1 MYEAMTYE
9 VILQRM
15 IQRVKESHPD
25 LDTREGSIIY
35 DALAPAAVELQNA
48 YLELDMVLDEA
59 FADTASRYYLIRR
72 AAERGLLPYPATRA
86 IVKGIFTPS
95 DVLIPVGSR
104 FYSGT
109 QTYVVSEKVTDG
121 EYRLECETAGESGN
135 GAFGTLIPIDYI
147 DGLETASIT
156 ELLIPGEDEEETE
169 AFRKRY
175 FNSLNA
181 QAFGGNVADY
191 QEKVNALQ
199 GVGGVK
205 VYPVWN
211 GGGTV
216 KLVVI
221 TSQYTKPTQELLEYV
236 KNEIDPLE
244 GEGTGVGI
252 APIGHVVTVEG
263 VEEIPIDV
271 AMQITFQDGWTW
283 EDIQADAESKLEEY
297 LLELRKAWA
306 ESKEL
311 VVRVSQL
318 ETRMLNITGVLDVTG
333 ATINGAAQN
342 LALPSDSIPGK
353 GEIHAA

>member
-1 MYEAMTYE
+1 MYEAVTYE

-15 IQRVKESHPD
+15 LERVQDAHPD

-59 FADTASRYYLIRR
+59 FADTASRYYLIKR
-72 AAERGLLPYPATRA
+72 AAERGLLPYDATRA
-86 IVKGIFTPS
+86 IVKGVFAPS
-95 DVLIPVGSR
+95 NVPVPIGSR
-104 FYSGT
+104 FYFGT
-109 QTYVVSEKVTDG
+109 QTYVVSEKIADG
-121 EYRLECETAGESGN
+121 EYRLECETAGEAGN
-135 GAFGTLIPIDYI
+135 EAFGTLVPVDYI
-147 DGLETASIT
+147 DGLETAELT

-216 KLVVI
+216 KIVII
-221 TSQYTKPTQELLEYV
+221 TSQYAKPTQELLDFV
-236 KNEIDPLE
+236 KNEMDPD
-244 GEGTGVGI
+244 GQSGTGVGL

-263 VEEIPIDV
+263 VQEVPINV
-271 AMQITFQDGWTW
+271 TMQISFQEGYAW
-283 EDIQADAESKLEEY
+283 EDIQSEAGTRLEEY
-297 LLELRKAWA
+297 LQELRQAWA
-306 ESKEL
+306 DSKEL
-311 VVRVSQL
+311 VVRISQI
-318 ETRMLNITGVLDVTG
+318 ETRILGISGVLDVTG
-333 ATINGAAQN
+333 TAINSAAQN
-342 LALPSDSIPGK
+342 LALSPDGIPGK

>member
-15 IQRVKESHPD
+15 LERVKDTHPD

-59 FADTASRYYLIRR
+59 FADTASRYYLIKR
-72 AAERGLLPYPATRA
+72 AAERGLLPYDATRA
-86 IVKGIFTPS
+86 IVKGVFTPS
-95 DVLIPVGSR
+95 TVVIPIGSR
-104 FYSGT
+104 FACGT
-109 QTYVVSEKVTDG
+109 QTYTVKEKIADG
-121 EYRLECETAGESGN
+121 AYRLECETAGEAGNESSGI
-135 GAFGTLIPIDYI
+135 LVPVDYV
-147 DGLETASIT
+147 DGLETATLT

-191 QEKVNALQ
+191 QEKVNSLQ
-199 GVGGVK
+199 GVGGVN

-221 TSQYTKPTQELLEYV
+221 TSQYTKPTQELLDFV
-236 KNEIDPLE
+236 KNEIDPE
-244 GEGTGVGI
+244 EQSGTGVGL
-252 APIGHVVTVEG
+252 APIGHVVTVAG
-263 VEEIPIDV
+263 VEEVPIDV
-271 AMQITFQDGWTW
+271 AMQITFQEGYTW
-283 EDIQADAESKLEEY
+283 EDIQSEAGDRLEEY
-297 LLELRKAWA
+297 LLELRKAWSD
-306 ESKEL
+306 SKEL
-311 VVRVSQL
+311 VVRISQM
-318 ETRMLNITGVLDVTG
+318 ETRILNLTGVLDVTRT
-333 ATINGAAQN
+333 TINGAAQN
-342 LALPSDSIPGK
+342 LALSSDSIPGK
-353 GEIHAA
+353 GGIHAA

>member
-1 MYEAMTYE
+1 MYESMTYE

-15 IQRVKESHPD
+15 LQRVQEAYPD

-35 DALAPAAVELQNA
+35 DAMAPAAVELQNA

-59 FADTASRYYLIRR
+59 FADTASRYYLIKR
-72 AAERGLLPYPATRA
+72 AAERGLLPYNATRA
-86 IVKGIFTPS
+86 IVKGVFTPS
-95 DVLIPVGSR
+95 NVPIPTGSR

-109 QTYVVSEKVTDG
+109 QIYVVSEKITDG
-121 EYRLECETAGESGN
+121 DYRMECEIAGEAGN
-135 GAFGTLIPIDYI
+135 EAFGTLVPVDYI
-147 DGLETASIT
+147 DGLETAELT

-205 VYPVWN
+205 VYPVWD

-221 TSQYTKPTQELLEYV
+221 TSQYAQPTQELLDFV
-236 KNEIDPLE
+236 KNEIDPTDNE
-244 GEGTGVGI
+244 GSGAGL

-263 VEEIPIDV
+263 VEEIPISV
-271 AMQITFQDGWTW
+271 TMQITFQAGWSW
-283 EDIQADAESKLEEY
+283 EDIQSEAQTRLEEY
-297 LLELRKAWA
+297 LLELREAWA
-306 ESKEL
+306 DSKEL
-311 VVRVSQL
+311 VVRVSQI
-318 ETRMLNITGVLDVTG
+318 ETRILGITGVLDVTG
-333 ATINGAAQN
+333 TAINDVQQN
-342 LALPSDSIPGK
+342 FVLPSDSIPGE

>member
-1 MYEAMTYE
+1 MYEAVTYE

-15 IQRVKESHPD
+15 LERVQDAHPD

-59 FADTASRYYLIRR
+59 FADTASRYYLIKR
-72 AAERGLLPYPATRA
+72 AAERGLLPYDATRA
-86 IVKGIFTPS
+86 IVKGVFTPS
-95 DVLIPVGSR
+95 DVVIPLGAR
-104 FYSGT
+104 FSVGT
-109 QTYVVSEKVTDG
+109 QTYAVKEKITDG
-121 EYRLECETAGESGN
+121 AYRLECETAGEVGN
-135 GAFGTLIPIDYI
+135 ESSGTLVPVDYM
-147 DGLETASIT
+147 DGLKTAELT

-169 AFRKRY
+169 AFRNRY

-216 KLVVI
+216 KIVII
-221 TSQYTKPTQELLEYV
+221 TSQYAKPTQELLDFV
-236 KNEIDPLE
+236 KNEMDPD
-244 GEGTGVGI
+244 GQSGTGVGL

-263 VEEIPIDV
+263 VQEVPINV
-271 AMQITFQDGWTW
+271 TMQISFQEGYAW
-283 EDIQADAESKLEEY
+283 EDIQSEAGTRLEEY
-297 LLELRKAWA
+297 LQELRQAWA
-306 ESKEL
+306 DSKEL
-311 VVRVSQL
+311 VVRISQI
-318 ETRMLNITGVLDVTG
+318 ETRILGISGVLDVTG
-333 ATINGAAQN
+333 TAINSAAQN
-342 LALPSDSIPGK
+342 LALSPDGIPGK
-353 GEIHAA
+353 GEIHAV

>member
-15 IQRVKESHPD
+15 IQRVQESHPD

-59 FADTASRYYLIRR
+59 FADTASRYYLIKR
-72 AAERGLLPYPATRA
+72 AAERGLLPYDATRA
-86 IVKGIFTPS
+86 IVKGVFTPS
-95 DVLIPVGSR
+95 TVVIPIGSR
-104 FYSGT
+104 FSLGT
-109 QTYVVSEKVTDG
+109 QTYAVKEKITDG
-121 EYRLECETAGESGN
+121 AYRLECETAGEVGN
-135 GAFGTLIPIDYI
+135 ESSGTLVPVDYV
-147 DGLETASIT
+147 DGLETAELT

-169 AFRKRY
+169 AFRNRY

-191 QEKVNALQ
+191 QETVNALQ

-216 KLVVI
+216 KIVII
-221 TSQYTKPTQELLEYV
+221 TSQYAKPTQELLDFV
-236 KNEIDPLE
+236 KNEIDPE
-244 GEGTGVGI
+244 EQSGTGVGL

-263 VEEIPIDV
+263 VQEVPINV
-271 AMQITFQDGWTW
+271 TMQISFQEGYAW
-283 EDIQADAESKLEEY
+283 EDIQSEAEIRLEEY
-297 LLELRKAWA
+297 LLDLRKAWA

-311 VVRVSQL
+311 VVRISQI
-318 ETRMLNITGVLDVTG
+318 ETRILNISGVLDVTG
-333 ATINGAAQN
+333 TIINGEAQN
-342 LALPSDSIPGK
+342 LALSPDSIPGK